1 MGALETHVCCLQ
13 DGPLGVC
20 AKGCPLWA
28 MDEARA
34 WAEDAHNLL
43 ASVPRAILAV
53 ILRLVQVDIVQHV
66 NDVASVLLSKLNVGN
81 ETMQYLK
88 DHEAWIREVREALGE
103 LGTPMLV
110 SQVIR
115 IAVASS
121 F

>member
-1 MGALETHVCCLQ
+1 
-13 DGPLGVC
+13 
-20 AKGCPLWA
+20 
-28 MDEARA
+28 MDEVKA
-34 WAEDAHNLL
+34 WEQDAHNLL

-66 NDVASVLLSKLNVGN
+66 NDVASVLLSKLNVGD
-81 ETMQYLK
+81 ETMHYLK
-88 DHEAWIREVREALGE
+88 DHGAWLREVREALGE

-110 SQVIR
+110 SQVSR